1 MTVTTMTPI
10 LNLQNIPFIAD
21 VIAPMLPWPTQI
33 VELADKM
40 AEVNKDF
47 DKEKFLKRAIKNWE
61 NQYVPPAIDDSI
73 PY

>member
-1 MTVTTMTPI
+1 MTTVAPI

-21 VIAPMLPWPTQI
+21 VIAPMLPWPTHI

-40 AEVNKDF
+40 AKVNKDF
-47 DKEKFLKRAIKNWE
+47 DKEKFLKRALKNWE
-61 NQYVPPAIDDSI
+61 DNYEPPIIDDSI

>member
-1 MTVTTMTPI
+1 MNTLAPI

-21 VIAPMLPWPTQI
+21 VIAPMLPWPTHI

-47 DKEKFLKRAIKNWE
+47 DKEKFLKRALKNWE
-61 NQYVPPAIDDSI
+61 DNYEPPIIDDSI

>member
-1 MTVTTMTPI
+1 MTTMTPI
-10 LNLQNIPFIAD
+10 LNLQNIPFIVD
-21 VIAPMLPWPTQI
+21 VIAPMLPWPTHI

>member
-1 MTVTTMTPI
+1 MTTVAPI

-21 VIAPMLPWPTQI
+21 VIAPMLPWPTHI

-40 AEVNKDF
+40 AEVNVDF
-47 DKEKFLKRAIKNWE
+47 DKEKFLKRALKNWE
-61 NQYVPPAIDDSI
+61 DNYEPPIIDDSI

>member
-1 MTVTTMTPI
+1 MNTLAPI

-21 VIAPMLPWPTQI
+21 VIAPMLPWPTYI

-47 DKEKFLKRAIKNWE
+47 DKEKFLKRALKNWE
-61 NQYVPPAIDDSI
+61 DNYEPPTIDDSI